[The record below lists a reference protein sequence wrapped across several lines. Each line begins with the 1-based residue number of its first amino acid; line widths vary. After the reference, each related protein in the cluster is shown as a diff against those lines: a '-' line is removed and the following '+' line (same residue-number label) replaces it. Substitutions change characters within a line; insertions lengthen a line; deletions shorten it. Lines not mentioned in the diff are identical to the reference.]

1 MDRSP
6 RFPETLWSLVVHA
19 ADRSSAEHHQALE
32 KLCCMYWYPVY
43 AYVRRRGHDVD
54 AARDL
59 TQEFFARLVEK
70 NYVASAD
77 HDRGRFRGFL
87 LKAVQRFLLNQ
98 SDRDRAQ
105 KRGGGV
111 PAASIEVEAAEG
123 RYQREPRHDVTPE
136 TMYERRCALTILER
150 TMARMRDREESKR
163 FDAMA
168 PFLAGDGPRGAYES
182 AAAALGISEGAFK
195 VAVHR
200 LRQRY
205 RESLHAEIAET
216 VRDESEVEGEIRHLM
231 EVLGRSQRAP

>member
-1 MDRSP
+1 MVR
-6 RFPETLWSLVVHA
+6 A
-19 ADRSSAEHHQALE
+19 ADPSSEQHRQALE
-32 KLCCMYWYPVY
+32 KLCSIYWYPVY
-43 AYVRRRGHDVD
+43 AYVRRKRHDVE

-59 TQEFFARLVEK
+59 TQEFFTRLIEK

-87 LKAVQRFLLNQ
+87 LTAVQRFLLNQ
-98 SDRDRAQ
+98 SDREHAR
-105 KRGGGV
+105 KRGGGA
-111 PAASIEVEAAEG
+111 PMLPIEVETAEG
-123 RYQREPRHDVTPE
+123 RYQREPGHDVTPE
-136 TMYERRCALTILER
+136 TMYERRWALTILER
-150 TMARMRDREESKR
+150 TMARMRDREEPRR

-168 PFLAGDGPRGAYES
+168 PFLAGEGPRGAYES

-205 RESLHAEIAET
+205 REALNAEIAET

-231 EVLGRSQRAP
+231 EVLGRSQRTP